1 MLRCLL
7 LFFAIFLTS
16 CDSGS
21 PGTLSLSAF
30 EGPEGEAVVRYL
42 IAHQPV
48 IDPEVPKNF
57 CVVAGPKLHST
68 SMEFV
73 RRMSDLKVR
82 FVSGEVLTM
91 RDPNKTIIDP
101 SSGLPPFTLQIMEIK
116 RAGEDGFD
124 AVAGWAWKKTFERRH
139 YKLVKAGDAY
149 TVVEGERIE
158 GNYVP
163 PSP

>member
-1 MLRCLL
+1 MFRR
-7 LFFAIFLTS
+7 LFLFCALVITS
-16 CDSGS
+16 CDSGN

-30 EGPEGEAVVRYL
+30 EGPEGEAVVRHL
-42 IAHQPV
+42 ITHQPV
-48 IDPEVPKNF
+48 IDPEVPKNY

-91 RDPNKTIIDP
+91 RDPDKTIIDP
-101 SSGLPPFTLQIMEIK
+101 SSGLPPVTLQITQIK

-124 AVAGWAWKKTFERRH
+124 VVAGWAWKKTFERRH
-139 YKLVKAGDAY
+139 YKLVKKGAAY
-149 TVVEGERIE
+149 DVVEGERIE
-158 GNYVP
+158 GNFVP
-163 PSP
+163 ASP